1 MIVMQLKMFQ
11 ISKAALSQPGIANNF
26 LVSCIA
32 VFEITIYLMFHR
44 EEAPTAT
51 TAMQF
56 PNVSNCYC
64 FNP

>member
-1 MIVMQLKMFQ
+1 MFQ
-11 ISKAALSQPGIANNF
+11 ISKAALSQPGIANHF